1 MSTPAKILVVRTDKL
16 GDFMLSY
23 PAFAMLKDSLPAIE
37 LHALVQAYTRPMAE
51 LCSSI
56 DKVMVDPEPD
66 GGITNVMRLARE
78 LRKEHYDAV
87 ITLFSTTRIGL
98 AVALAGI
105 PYRLAPATKIAQLF
119 YNRRLKQRR
128 SQSAKPEFIYNRDLA
143 EFFLKDRKINIA
155 VYPEAPYLSFDS
167 QEVSGLKTGF
177 LAQHNIEPQKK
188 LVFIHPG
195 SGGSANNLSVEQ
207 YARLAQSVEDKENW
221 QLVISA
227 GPGEEKPAKLLAE
240 LTKDLSPVI
249 YISAAGLTQF
259 AKHLAFADIFI
270 SGSTGPLHIAGA
282 LDRATAAFYTRRR
295 SATSLRW
302 QTLSADKHRLAFSP
316 AENAEQEDMQSVD
329 VAAAA
334 RQISE
339 QLL

>member
-1 MSTPAKILVVRTDKL
+1 MSKPEKILVVRTDKL

-23 PAFAMLKDSLPAIE
+23 PAFAMLKDSLPATE
-37 LHALVQAYTRPMAE
+37 LHALVQSYTRPLAE
-51 LCSSI
+51 LCPSI
-56 DKVMVDPEPD
+56 DKVVVDPGPD
-66 GGITNVMRLARE
+66 AGITKVMPLIRE
-78 LRKEHYDAV
+78 LRKERYDAV

-105 PYRLAPATKIAQLF
+105 SYRLAPATKIAQLF
-119 YNRRLKQRR
+119 YTKRLKQRR

-143 EFFLKDRKINIA
+143 EFFLKDNQIGVA
-155 VYPEAPYLSFDS
+155 TYSQPPYLSFDR
-167 QEVSGLKTGF
+167 QDVSRLQADF
-177 LAQHNIEPQKK
+177 LEQHRVEPQKK

-195 SGGSANNLSVEQ
+195 SGGSANNLSIEQ
-207 YARLAQSVEDKENW
+207 YAKLAQSVEDKENW

-249 YISAAGLTQF
+249 YISTAGLVQF

-302 QTLSADKHRLAFSP
+302 QTLSADTHRLAFSP
-316 AENAEQEDMQSVD
+316 AEDAEEEDMQSVNV
-329 VAAAA
+329 VAAAK
-334 RQISE
+334 QISE
-339 QLL
+339 QLR